1 LFLFFLFTYKD
12 NGFPAIFFT
21 SSKLYHTI
29 YRMNQKKN
37 GRRTFD
43 DPETLFKL
51 KAWSSPQRA
60 RQFFFVHSSFCWR
73 RGCYVR

>member
-29 YRMNQKKN
+29 YRMNQKN
-37 GRRTFD
+37 FR
-43 DPETLFKL
+43 
-51 KAWSSPQRA
+51 WYSSDIIR
-60 RQFFFVHSSFCWR
+60 
-73 RGCYVR
+73 